1 MNGVLIFMKHD
12 EIMPYMIMLI
22 IMFMIH
28 NSNMYIY
35 SEWVLIFMKHNEI
48 MSYMIM
54 LTIMFMIHYS
64 NIDTLEGDIYKIS
77 CFMRTF
83 LIIFNHYTI

>member
-35 SEWVLIFMKHNEI
+35 SEWSFDFHETQRNNVIYVYASNYVHDTQFKHRYI
-48 MSYMIM
+48 
-54 LTIMFMIHYS
+54 
-64 NIDTLEGDIYKIS
+64 
-77 CFMRTF
+77 RR
-83 LIIFNHYTI
+83 